1 MSLTTTKTYFW
12 VSRNS
17 SDEIKNGNTDAKIFT
32 FHFPPEFIA
41 SRNRKWIIVEECKAC
56 GCNFISMLYYNYDQE
71 IFDELKEA
79 GIDCYAW
86 TVDTIENADWM
97 YQFNNHEVAII
108 TNKPQ
113 LFWEY

>member
-1 MSLTTTKTYFW
+1 MKKLA
-12 VSRNS
+12 
-17 SDEIKNGNTDAKIFT
+17 DAGCEYDLGLLFMDK
-32 FHFPPEFIA
+32 A
-41 SRNRKWIIVEECKAC
+41 YGIVEECKAC

-86 TVDTIENADWM
+86 TVDTIENADFM
-97 YQFNNHEVAII
+97 YKCNNHEVAII

-113 LFWEY
+113 LFFEY